1 MKVKFP
7 EYTLDSL
14 MNKYE
19 MLETKSLELVE

>member
-7 EYTLDSL
+7 EYTLDTL

-19 MLETKSLELVE
+19 MLESKSLELVE